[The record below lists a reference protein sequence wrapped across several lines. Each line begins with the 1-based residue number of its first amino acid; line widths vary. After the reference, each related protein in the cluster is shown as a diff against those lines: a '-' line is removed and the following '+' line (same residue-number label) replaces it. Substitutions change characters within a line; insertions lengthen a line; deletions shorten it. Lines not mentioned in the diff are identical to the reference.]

1 MKENRNIIYLNS
13 VLGMYMCVCVCVCVC
28 IYIHIYTYIYRL
40 WDWSSPWQTPSFI
53 PKSEQ
58 KCLIL
63 GNVFVNLLDLKG
75 PMQSKCPSI

>member
-1 MKENRNIIYLNS
+1 MKYVS
-13 VLGMYMCVCVCVCVC
+13 Y
-28 IYIHIYTYIYRL
+28 IYICRL